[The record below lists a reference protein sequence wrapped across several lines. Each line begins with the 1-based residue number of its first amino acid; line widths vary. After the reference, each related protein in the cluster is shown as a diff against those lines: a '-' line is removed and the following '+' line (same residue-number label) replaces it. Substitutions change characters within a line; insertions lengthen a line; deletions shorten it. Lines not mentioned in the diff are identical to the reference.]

1 MAYRRSAEQGF
12 TLVEVLVALAI
23 AAVAMVALFRAA
35 TQSTTASISVENRM
49 AAATLARSL
58 LLDTAQAPI
67 SVAVNQKG
75 KSEGLSYAITAT
87 PLTGSVGRLAPRG
100 LALYEVTVTVTWAPR
115 GRYDL
120 STVVLGN

>member
-1 MAYRRSAEQGF
+1 M
-12 TLVEVLVALAI
+12 ALAI

-35 TQSTTASISVENRM
+35 TQSTTASVSVDNRM

-58 LLDTAQAPI
+58 LLDAAQAPI
-67 SVAVNQKG
+67 SASLNQKG
-75 KSEGLSYAITAT
+75 RSEGLSYIITAT
-87 PLTGSVGRLAPRG
+87 PLTGATGRLAPRG
-100 LALYEVTVTVTWAPR
+100 LALYDVTVTVTWAPR